1 MPVSVQRAL
10 NQFFVSFPFALRR
23 SHFGQNV
30 QEAVVNVEH
39 ANEQLEKG
47 VEYKKK
53 ADKKKICIVI
63 AVIIIII
70 IIALIIW
77 SAVKWKSLDK

>member
-1 MPVSVQRAL
+1 MMHSLCCIESILQTVFINVLHLDSIEE
-10 NQFFVSFPFALRR
+10 
-23 SHFGQNV
+23 NV

-63 AVIIIII
+63 AVIIIIV

-77 SAVKWKSLDK
+77 SAVK

>member
-1 MPVSVQRAL
+1 MFINVFHLDSIEE
-10 NQFFVSFPFALRR
+10 
-23 SHFGQNV
+23 NV

-77 SAVKWKSLDK
+77 SAVK